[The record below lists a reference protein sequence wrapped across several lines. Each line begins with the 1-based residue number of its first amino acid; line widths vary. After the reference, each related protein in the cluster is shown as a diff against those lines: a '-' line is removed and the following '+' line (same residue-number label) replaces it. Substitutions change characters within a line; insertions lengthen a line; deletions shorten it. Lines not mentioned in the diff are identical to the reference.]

1 MLIRKKTL
9 LCGGIFA
16 LLLTGCATAKPALE
30 GTLDPKLGYAVRA
43 NIQAQAIAPTAQ
55 QKANTYIPADP
66 SRAALARKNY
76 RENTV
81 QAPQTTS
88 PSGSGR

>member
-1 MLIRKKTL
+1 MYFSKKPL
-9 LCGGIFA
+9 ACAAIA
-16 LLLTGCATAKPALE
+16 LMILGGCATAKPALE
-30 GTLDPKLGYAVRA
+30 GRLDTELGSAVKA
-43 NIQAQAIAPTAQ
+43 NINAHAVTPTPR

-81 QAPQTTS
+81 EEPQ
-88 PSGSGR
+88 SGNQSGG